1 MNEPTPKIEIRGL
14 YKSFGPKHVL
24 RGLDLDIPAGRS
36 LVVIGGSGTGKSVLI
51 KCILGIV
58 EADKGSI
65 RIDGEEVVRADR
77 ATTSKRISSTSG
89 FTSGLPLGSPS
100 TPARS
105 SLIWRFARSSCGI
118 SGSKG

>member
-65 RIDGEEVVRADR
+65 RIDGEEVVGADR
-77 ATTSKRISSTSG
+77 ATLTRVRAKFGMLFQGAALFDSLPVWENVA
-89 FTSGLPLGSPS
+89 FGLLARGMDRK
-100 TPARS
+100 PA
-105 SLIWRFARSSCGI
+105 
-118 SGSKG
+118 